1 MCPPGNNK
9 ERNINEGVSNADF
22 YVKPNGD
29 VIPSTG
35 YRYMNSKYAQQTFE
49 TNSAP
54 GSYFGFDKFDSA
66 KEAREA
72 LQISPEWSDAKLR
85 GEFDT
90 LQVIDDIR
98 IPYNKG
104 DAGDILEPITNAYP
118 EFGKGGYRQ
127 VITDSRIEFKKGSL
141 TILEDK

>member
-1 MCPPGNNK
+1 
-9 ERNINEGVSNADF
+9 
-22 YVKPNGD
+22 
-29 VIPSTG
+29 
-35 YRYMNSKYAQQTFE
+35 MNSKYAEQTLE

-90 LQVIDDIR
+90 LQVIDDMR

-104 DAGDILEPITNAYP
+104 DKGDILEPITNSYP
-118 EFGKGGYRQ
+118 EFGEGGYRQ
-127 VITDSRIEFKKGSL
+127 VITKSKIHFKENGV
-141 TILEDK
+141 TILED